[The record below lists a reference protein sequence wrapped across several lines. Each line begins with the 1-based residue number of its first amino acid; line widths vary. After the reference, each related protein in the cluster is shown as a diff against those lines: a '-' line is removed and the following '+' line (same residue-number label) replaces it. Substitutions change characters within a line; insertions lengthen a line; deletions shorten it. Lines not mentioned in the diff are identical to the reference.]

1 MIEFI
6 KKVLSDENGIP
17 SSKRLIGLMGGISLI
32 AIMFIYHNDTS
43 IDAVL
48 VMTLGALGI
57 SGAVSI
63 FKK

>member
-1 MIEFI
+1 MINFI
-6 KKVLSDENGIP
+6 KKVLSDENEIP
-17 SSKRLIGLMGGISLI
+17 SSKRILGVMGGISLI
-32 AIMFIYHNDTS
+32 AVMFIYHNDTS